1 MLVVSRYE
9 NERIVI
15 EPSGIVI
22 QIAGIIPGINGG
34 MDKVKI
40 GVTAPKS
47 EKILREEL
55 LDIPAVMETVT
66 RLREEKGISNDRVG
80 K

>member
-22 QIAGIIPGINGG
+22 QIAEIIPGINGG

-40 GVTAPKS
+40 GVTAPDD

-55 LDIPAVMETVT
+55 LERPAVQETVAK
-66 RLREEKGISNDRVG
+66 LRKAKGISNDRVG

>member
-55 LDIPAVMETVT
+55 LDRPAVMETVA

>member
-55 LDIPAVMETVT
+55 LDIPAVMETVI

>member
-22 QIAGIIPGINGG
+22 QIAEIIPGINGG

-40 GVTAPKS
+40 GVTAPDE

-55 LDIPAVMETVT
+55 LERPAVRETVAK
-66 RLREEKGISNDRVG
+66 LRKEKGISNDRVG